1 MAKKNIKV
9 EVVNSKRVHR
19 ECYLEWSDTV
29 KVDGNIYRLKGS
41 VGNCYSNWD
50 VSAWSRT
57 ECKWN
62 PLASATDINGVKM
75 FNYCEV
81 MPICTHEVNPAAET
95 NFKAMLDYV
104 VAFAAAL

>member
-9 EVVNSKRVHR
+9 EVVNSKRVNG
-19 ECYLEWSDTV
+19 EEYLEWSDTV

-41 VGNCYSNWD
+41 VGNCFSDWD

-62 PLASATDINGVKM
+62 PFASAADINGIKA
-75 FNYCEV
+75 FSYIEV
-81 MPICTHEVNPAAET
+81 MANSTHKVNPAAET

-104 VAFAAAL
+104 VAFAASL